1 MDAGIQT
8 TKPEEIPFN
17 SRGANSVRHF
27 AYNNPG
33 SALLL
38 LLYVIC
44 FCKACAR
51 ALILE
56 ESCRILGLNPAP
68 NKTNGKAPIESKDLY
83 YFQGGWDQILN
94 M

>member
-17 SRGANSVRHF
+17 SRGANGIRHL

-51 ALILE
+51 AWFLE
-56 ESCRILGLNPAP
+56 ESRRILGLNPVP
-68 NKTNGKAPIESKDLY
+68 NKINGKAPIESKDLY
-83 YFQGGWDQILN
+83 YFQWVWDQILN